1 MLQQNVEIA
10 AFVGLDWADQ
20 KHVVTLQE
28 ANSDQRQRFTL
39 DQTPEAL
46 QSWIQQLRNRFAGR
60 PVAIAVE
67 QKRGALI
74 YALMHVDFLHLYP
87 VNPQTLAQFRKAFY
101 PSGAKDDPIDADLL
115 LEILM
120 THRQHLRLWIPDDVL
135 TRSIQLLTED
145 RRHLVDERTALTNQ
159 LTAALKMYF
168 LKRWIG
174 LVICIPSEPA
184 LFFNAGHRCSR

>member
-1 MLQQNVEIA
+1 MSKQNVEIA

-46 QSWIQQLRNRFAGR
+46 QSWIQLLRNRFAGR

-87 VNPQTLAQFRKAFY
+87 VNPQTLAQFRTSAITKN
-101 PSGAKDDPIDADLL
+101 DPF
-115 LEILM
+115 
-120 THRQHLRLWIPDDVL
+120 VL
-135 TRSIQLLTED
+135 
-145 RRHLVDERTALTNQ
+145 
-159 LTAALKMYF
+159 
-168 LKRWIG
+168 
-174 LVICIPSEPA
+174 
-184 LFFNAGHRCSR
+184 

>member
-1 MLQQNVEIA
+1 MSKQSVEIA
-10 AFVGLDWADQ
+10 AFIGLDWADQ

-28 ANSDQRQRFTL
+28 ANSDPRQRFTL

-46 QSWIQQLRNRFAGR
+46 QSWIQLLRNRFAGR

-87 VNPQTLAQFRKAFY
+87 VNLQTLSPFRKAFY

-115 LEILM
+115 LEILSRIANICGFGFPM
-120 THRQHLRLWIPDDVL
+120 T
-135 TRSIQLLTED
+135 
-145 RRHLVDERTALTNQ
+145 
-159 LTAALKMYF
+159 
-168 LKRWIG
+168 
-174 LVICIPSEPA
+174 C
-184 LFFNAGHRCSR
+184 